1 MDSLQVFELVNQQGV
16 KLTATNFGGK
26 VISLWVPDKNGQ
38 LADVVLGYDQMADYI
53 TGNPYFGAL
62 IGRFANRIANGQFE
76 LEGKKYAL
84 CVNNRNNALHG
95 GPHGFHN
102 VAWKVEASDAQN
114 LRLQY
119 VSADG
124 EEGFPGTL
132 IVRVEYI
139 LTDENELVIRYEAT
153 TDAPTVVNLT
163 HHGFFNLA
171 GEGNGD
177 VLEHE
182 LTLNADSF
190 CAVDEHLIPIGKL
203 HSVAQSPFDFREAKK
218 IGSRINEAHPQVQ
231 YGNGYDH
238 TWVLNK
244 NLNEL
249 SLAARVRE
257 PHSGRVMD
265 VFTTEPGIQFYSGNF
280 LNGSDV
286 GKGGKRYGFR
296 SAFCLEAQHFPD
308 SPNQP
313 AFPSTT
319 LLPGEIYRQTTVYRF
334 GIA

>member
-1 MDSLQVFELVNQQGV
+1 
-16 KLTATNFGGK
+16 
-26 VISLWVPDKNGQ
+26 
-38 LADVVLGYDQMADYI
+38 
-53 TGNPYFGAL
+53 
-62 IGRFANRIANGQFE
+62 
-76 LEGKKYAL
+76 
-84 CVNNRNNALHG
+84 
-95 GPHGFHN
+95 
-102 VAWKVEASDAQN
+102 
-114 LRLQY
+114 
-119 VSADG
+119 
-124 EEGFPGTL
+124 
-132 IVRVEYI
+132 
-139 LTDENELVIRYEAT
+139 
-153 TDAPTVVNLT
+153 
-163 HHGFFNLA
+163 
-171 GEGNGD
+171 
-177 VLEHE
+177 
-182 LTLNADSF
+182 
-190 CAVDEHLIPIGKL
+190 L